1 MGRTRELRA
10 LHDAV
15 SGEQTFVVHVHGV
28 AGIGKSSLVARF
40 AHDARAA
47 GVSVIELDGRTL
59 EPTDRGIHDALARA
73 LGCEGA
79 TPERLYARLGEVGPR
94 TVIVI
99 DHYEIL
105 RLVDTWLRQVCAV
118 ASRYRPCG
126 ARQSRTA
133 GRRLVDRVRADG
145 CGTGPE
151 PGRLERSDALEL
163 LRREGVEAAAAPAVE
178 RLIRP
183 STVVPAASAAR
194 ERPDASPRVIDELS
208 ALYLDDVSDPTR
220 GGHSRRRRWFAAWP

>member
-105 RLVDTWLRQVCAV
+105 RLVDTWLRQVFRALPDTARV
-118 ASRYRPCG
+118 VLASREPPVAG
-126 ARQSRTA
+126 WLTA
-133 GRRLVDRVRADG
+133 SEADG

-151 PGRLERSDALEL
+151 PG
-163 LRREGVEAAAAPAVE
+163 
-178 RLIRP
+178 
-183 STVVPAASAAR
+183 ASRA
-194 ERPDASPRVIDELS
+194 I
-208 ALYLDDVSDPTR
+208 
-220 GGHSRRRRWFAAWP
+220 